1 MSVQFSNF
9 KNSIKEFLKLD
20 EEIRSLSKAK
30 SERTKARD
38 KLSKEIMGYYKTNN
52 IHSLDL
58 NFDGGKQQLELI
70 ESTRHPAVNK
80 KFLREALVKYCNND
94 KIVDNMID
102 HILDE
107 RSHSSSVSFKLKCII
122 PKSKKS
128 SSNPMKLTQKYENDK
143 IKDRFAKL
151 AEYAIIKDGI
161 GPLKKTETNEELGDD
176 EEFEEPSE
184 NYEEKKANK
193 LKEVCIASRIDTQQ
207 KFIIKNPTEENK
219 EKEMKEMK
227 EMKEIKEMNK
237 GGREECREEC
247 REEAKSKI
255 SISKHEDIDE
265 DEEDVDLDEIPEEET
280 GYTEPPPKIEE
291 EIDQTK
297 TFRTIISQKLDTTE
311 NPIGSIPQTKVI
323 PPPCS
328 SKIKNEKITNQSVKN
343 DSQNIIIEG
352 EDLKIAK
359 FKELEKRALES
370 WNQLKIISTKNP
382 ILGQWCKLQNEKMIF
397 LNKKA
402 EYDSETFNL
411 NLNNIKKIDNKL
423 EKELEKYSL
432 NVEINNMR
440 LCVIKYINIKFGI
453 SIN

>member
-30 SERTKARD
+30 TERTKARD

-70 ESTRHPAVNK
+70 ESTRHPSVNK
-80 KFLREALVKYCNND
+80 KFLREALAKYCNND

-107 RSHSSSVSFKLKCII
+107 RSNSSSVSFKLKCII

-161 GPLKKTETNEELGDD
+161 GPLKKSETNEELRDD
-176 EEFEEPSE
+176 EEFEDPSE
-184 NYEEKKANK
+184 NYEENK
-193 LKEVCIASRIDTQQ
+193 GNFQNNKMKEVCIASRIDTQQ
-207 KFIIKNPTEENK
+207 KFIIKNPKEENK
-219 EKEMKEMK
+219 EKEI
-227 EMKEIKEMNK
+227 KEIKEMN
-237 GGREECREEC
+237 GEVREEVI
-247 REEAKSKI
+247 SKLC
-255 SISKHEDIDE
+255 ISKHEDIDE

-297 TFRTIISQKLDTTE
+297 TFRTIISQKLDATE
-311 NPIGSIPQTKVI
+311 NPVGSIPKTKVI

-328 SKIKNEKITNQSVKN
+328 SKMNTEKLTNQTGKN
-343 DSQNIIIEG
+343 NSQTIIVEAEDSQ
-352 EDLKIAK
+352 IAK
-359 FKELEKRALES
+359 FKELEKKALEGLH
-370 WNQLKIISTKNP
+370 QLKIISAKIP
-382 ILGQWCKLQNEKMIF
+382 ILGKWCKLQNEKMTF
-397 LNKKA
+397 LNKKS
-402 EYDSETFNL
+402 EYDSETFNI
-411 NLNNIKKIDNKL
+411 NLNNIKKIDNKF
-423 EKELEKYSL
+423 EKELEKHSL
-432 NVEINNMR
+432 NVEINKMR
-440 LCVIKYINIKFGI
+440 LCVLKYINIKFGI

>member
-9 KNSIKEFLKLD
+9 KTSIKEFLKLD

-107 RSHSSSVSFKLKCII
+107 RSQSSSVSFKLKRVV

-128 SSNPMKLTQKYENDK
+128 SSSDPMKLTDKYENDK

-161 GPLKKTETNEELGDD
+161 GPLKQSEEDVEDVEDVTNQKVNNQNNTDI
-176 EEFEEPSE
+176 
-184 NYEEKKANK
+184 NM
-193 LKEVCIASRIDTQQ
+193 KEVCIAPRIDEQQ
-207 KFIIKNPTEENK
+207 KTIIKNPK
-219 EKEMKEMK
+219 VEKEV
-227 EMKEIKEMNK
+227 IKNK
-237 GGREECREEC
+237 N
-247 REEAKSKI
+247 
-255 SISKHEDIDE
+255 EDIDE
-265 DEEDVDLDEIPEEET
+265 DEEDVDLDEIQEEET
-280 GYTEPPPKIEE
+280 GYTEPPPKIEV

-297 TFRTIISQKLDTTE
+297 TFRTIISQKLDATE
-311 NPIGSIPQTKVI
+311 NTIGSIPRTKVI
-323 PPPCS
+323 PPPYS
-328 SKIKNEKITNQSVKN
+328 SKINKENDGCASGKNNTQA
-343 DSQNIIIEG
+343 IIVEV
-352 EDLKIAK
+352 EDYNSSIPNTKIAQ
-359 FKELEKRALES
+359 FMELEKKALEC
-370 WNQLKIISTKNP
+370 WKQLKIISTKIP
-382 ILGQWCKLQNEKMIF
+382 IIGQWINLQNDKMQF
-397 LNKKA
+397 LNKKS
-402 EYDSETFNL
+402 EYDSETFNI
-411 NLNNIKKIDNKL
+411 NLNNIKKIDNKF
-423 EKELEKYSL
+423 EKELEKHAL
-432 NVEINNMR
+432 NAEINNMR
-440 LCVIKYINIKFGI
+440 RYILKYINIKFGL
-453 SIN
+453 